1 MAVALCLS
9 SSLPLQSA
17 REEDSEAM
25 ILSIILFAC
34 LVFFSVVNLYA
45 EIINKMI

>member
-1 MAVALCLS
+1 MVCLS